1 MSYKVSPFD
10 SFWMG
15 GFECSDKINCFGE
28 RVDLL
33 KESDHL
39 NQLTSD
45 YVMLQQLGISSV
57 REGIRWSQVEYAPFK
72 YNFETVRSMMDTAQ
86 KLGVQQIW
94 DLCHFGFPDDLSPL
108 HPKFNRR
115 FESLCTAF
123 ANFYV
128 ANYGQTEL
136 VLTPI
141 NEVSFL
147 SWLGGEAAGTVPFCR
162 NEGWNIKYR
171 LVQAYINGIKCLKN
185 INPNFKILLTEPL
198 VNMVP
203 RLDADEDQIRLAL
216 EAHENQF
223 QVLDMLTGKMCAE
236 LGGSAELIDIV
247 GLNYYYNNQWVHNSV
262 EGYFLPWANENFDP
276 RWRPLYSLIEEVYDR
291 YGYPMII
298 AETSHSGEDRPKW
311 IRFVSDQCNIVI
323 DKGIPLW
330 GICIYPIIDRPD
342 WDHLNRWHHSGVW
355 DNCLETGNKR
365 KLNLE
370 YANAILDC
378 QNTMIKISDAN

>member
-1 MSYKVSPFD
+1 
-10 SFWMG
+10 
-15 GFECSDKINCFGE
+15 
-28 RVDLL
+28 
-33 KESDHL
+33 
-39 NQLTSD
+39 
-45 YVMLQQLGISSV
+45 
-57 REGIRWSQVEYAPFK
+57 
-72 YNFETVRSMMDTAQ
+72 
-86 KLGVQQIW
+86 
-94 DLCHFGFPDDLSPL
+94 
-108 HPKFNRR
+108 
-115 FESLCTAF
+115 
-123 ANFYV
+123 
-128 ANYGQTEL
+128 
-136 VLTPI
+136 
-141 NEVSFL
+141 
-147 SWLGGEAAGTVPFCR
+147 
-162 NEGWNIKYR
+162 
-171 LVQAYINGIKCLKN
+171 
-185 INPNFKILLTEPL
+185 
-198 VNMVP
+198 
-203 RLDADEDQIRLAL
+203 
-216 EAHENQF
+216 QF